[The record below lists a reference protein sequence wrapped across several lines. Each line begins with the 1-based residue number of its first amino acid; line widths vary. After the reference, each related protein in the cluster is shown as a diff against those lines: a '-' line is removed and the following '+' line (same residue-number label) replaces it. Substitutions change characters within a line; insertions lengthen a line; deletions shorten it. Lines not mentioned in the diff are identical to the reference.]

1 MKQTY
6 SFAGASIW
14 PFIGRWY
21 SLPLLLICWQL
32 AVVTGLVASRLMPDL
47 VAIWHAF
54 ATDILNG
61 ALLRQAGI
69 TMGRAL
75 TGFALALI
83 VGVPLAAV
91 MARSKLF
98 ARLLEPTFF
107 AGYPVPKIALY
118 PIFTFLFGLG
128 TPSKIAF
135 TFLECL
141 YPIVVTT
148 YLGISAIPNVW
159 IWAADN
165 MGADRKKIFY
175 RVLVPAALP
184 SIFSGIRIALPIA
197 ITIVVVTEIIGD
209 SAGLGFYITNY
220 STRFRY
226 DNVYAGILMIGIC
239 GFLFDR
245 IVIWAR
251 QRFVYWESE
260 NRH

>member
-1 MKQTY
+1 MKQLY
-6 SFAGASIW
+6 SASSS
-14 PFIGRWY
+14 FIARWY
-21 SLPLLLICWQL
+21 SLPLLLICWQV
-32 AVVTGLVASRLMPDL
+32 AVMSGLVVSRLMPDL
-47 VAIWHAF
+47 LAIWNAF

-61 ALLRQAGI
+61 ALLKQAGI

-75 TGFALALI
+75 TGFALALVI
-83 VGVPLAAV
+83 GVPLAAA

-118 PIFTFLFGLG
+118 PIFTFMFGLG

-148 YLGISAIPNVW
+148 YLGISSIQNVLV
-159 IWAADN
+159 WAAQN
-165 MGADRKKIFY
+165 MGADRRVIFR

-226 DNVYAGILMIGIC
+226 DNVYAGILMVGLC
-239 GFLFDR
+239 GFLCDR
-245 IVIWAR
+245 LVIWAR
-251 QRFVYWESE
+251 HRFVYWERE
-260 NRH
+260 EKR

>member
-1 MKQTY
+1 MKQFY
-6 SFAGASIW
+6 SASSS
-14 PFIGRWY
+14 FISRWY
-21 SLPLLLICWQL
+21 SLPLLLICWQA
-32 AVVTGLVASRLMPDL
+32 AVVSGLVVSRLMPDL
-47 VAIWHAF
+47 LAIWNAF
-54 ATDILNG
+54 ATDIMNG
-61 ALLRQAGI
+61 ALLKQAAI

-75 TGFALALI
+75 TGFALALVI
-83 VGVPLAAV
+83 GVPLAAV
-91 MARSKLF
+91 MARSKVF

-148 YLGISAIPNVW
+148 YLGISSIQNVLV
-159 IWAADN
+159 WAAQN
-165 MGADRKKIFY
+165 MGADRGAIFR

-226 DNVYAGILMIGIC
+226 DNVYAGILMVGLC
-239 GFLFDR
+239 GFLCDR

-251 QRFVYWESE
+251 QRFVYWERE
-260 NRH
+260 ERH